1 LLIKAA
7 ASSHAIDELAASRRA
22 IAMPVTGPASV
33 LNPPDAA
40 RRPVVVLRPPAWGDV
55 WSAEHAR
62 SLRASAGLFVELS
75 RHRLNVRYKQ
85 SILGPAWAVIQPLA
99 MMAVFTFVFARLARI
114 PSDGAPYALFA
125 YAGLLPWTF
134 FNTAVSSGTV
144 SLTSHAGLVTKVAFP
159 REIIPAT
166 YVVAAG
172 VDLLIGSTIFVALA
186 TWHRY
191 PLGPHVWYA
200 VPVVL
205 CLAVFAL
212 AVALVLSAV
221 HVQVRDVGVALPVI
235 LQLAMF
241 ASPVLYPL
249 AAVPSH
255 LRFVYSLNP
264 LVGYVEAFRRA
275 LLGLPLDAQSLAIS
289 LAATLLAVLAGYAVF
304 KRMERTLADII

>member
-1 LLIKAA
+1 MSWSDATPHDPMLSSQAA
-7 ASSHAIDELAASRRA
+7 LNTSAVPRQ
-22 IAMPVTGPASV
+22 PVA
-33 LNPPDAA
+33 
-40 RRPVVVLRPPAWGDV
+40 VLRPPTWRDV
-55 WSAEHAR
+55 WSFEHAR
-62 SLRASAGLFVELS
+62 TLRAWAGLFVELS

-99 MMAVFTFVFARLARI
+99 MMAVFTFVFSRLARI

-134 FNTAVSSGTV
+134 FSTAVSSGTI

-172 VDLLIGSTIFVALA
+172 VDLLIGSTIFIALA
-186 TWHRY
+186 AWHRY
-191 PLGPHVWYA
+191 PLGAHALYA

-205 CLAVFAL
+205 CLAVLAL

-221 HVQVRDVGVALPVI
+221 HVQVRDVGVALPVV

-249 AAVPSH
+249 ATVPAH
-255 LRFVYSLNP
+255 LRFLYSLNP

-275 LLGLPLDAQSLAIS
+275 LLGLPLDPQSLAIS
-289 LAATLLAVLAGYAVF
+289 LAATLMAMVAGYAVF